1 MVPGLGS
8 AHAWLPAGIAGLLL
22 ATNNVFPD
30 GIAIIAEGTAP
41 LGTPVPTAVSSP
53 VPRSMV
59 KEEMV
64 EFPWVATKRAPVPEP
79 TVELDD
85 EQPFK
90 PSSKN
95 ADTID
100 TNNTSPPGRK
110 RNLVPILCP
119 CPLSSS

>member
-8 AHAWLPAGIAGLLL
+8 AHAWLPAGIAGLLF
-22 ATNNVFPD
+22 ARNNVLPE
-30 GIAIIAEGTAP
+30 GMAIIAEGTVP

-59 KEEMV
+59 KEETV
-64 EFPWVATKRAPVPEP
+64 EFPCVATKRAPVPEP
-79 TVELDD
+79 IVELDD

-95 ADTID
+95 ADSTD
-100 TNNTSPPGRK
+100 SQ
-110 RNLVPILCP
+110 
-119 CPLSSS
+119 